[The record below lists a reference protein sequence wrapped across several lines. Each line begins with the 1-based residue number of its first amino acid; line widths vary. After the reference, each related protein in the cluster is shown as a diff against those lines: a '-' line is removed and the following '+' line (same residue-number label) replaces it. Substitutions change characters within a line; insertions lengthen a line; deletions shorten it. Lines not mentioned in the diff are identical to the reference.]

1 MNAGKRIL
9 AIARPVLALVLFGA
23 LAAVLG
29 GCDRHH
35 RHVNYYNDG
44 GYYGDVVVSRPPPV
58 VIVEPRHYAPPPR
71 FRDRD
76 GGRDF
81 DHRR

>member
-1 MNAGKRIL
+1 MNAGKKIL
-9 AIARPVLALVLFGA
+9 AIARPVAALVLLGA
-23 LAAVLG
+23 LAVAVG
-29 GCDRHH
+29 GCDRH
-35 RHVNYYNDG
+35 RRSVRYYNDG
-44 GYYGDVVVSRPPPV
+44 GYYGDVAVYRPPPV

-81 DHRR
+81 DRRR

>member
-9 AIARPVLALVLFGA
+9 GIARPVVALALLGA
-23 LAAVLG
+23 MAVALG
-29 GCDRHH
+29 GCDRHRRSVH
-35 RHVNYYNDG
+35 YYNDG
-44 GYYGDVVVSRPPPV
+44 GYYGDVAVYRPPPV
-58 VIVEPRHYAPPPR
+58 VVVEPRHHAPPPR

-81 DHRR
+81 DRRR

>member
-9 AIARPVLALVLFGA
+9 AIARPVVALVLLGA
-23 LAAVLG
+23 LAAAG
-29 GCDRHH
+29 GCDRH
-35 RHVNYYNDG
+35 RGHVQYYNDG
-44 GYYGDVVVSRPPPV
+44 GYYGDVVVYRPPPV
-58 VIVEPRHYAPPPR
+58 VVVEPRHHAPPPR
-71 FRDRD
+71 FRDHD